1 MAVKGLI
8 ISSMV
13 YLDCVSTARNMRRV
27 IVDLFITGTE
37 TSSTTVDWLILYMAA
52 HPQVQTRCRQDIHKV
67 CLWFCDCRRKYSV
80 PRHAAAHQVSF
91 LWGVSRWRRAKG
103 FSVSVSISLSVC
115 LSLSACLSVCLSVL
129 LLLLLLMLY
138 LSVSFCHNISL

>member
-1 MAVKGLI
+1 MAVKGFI

-67 CLWFCDCRRKYSV
+67 CLWFCGCRRKYSV

-91 LWGVSRWRRAKG
+91 LCGVSRWRRAKG

-115 LSLSACLSVCLSVL
+115 LSVSVCLPIYLSVCVVIIIIIDAVFVDILLS
-129 LLLLLLMLY
+129 
-138 LSVSFCHNISL
+138 